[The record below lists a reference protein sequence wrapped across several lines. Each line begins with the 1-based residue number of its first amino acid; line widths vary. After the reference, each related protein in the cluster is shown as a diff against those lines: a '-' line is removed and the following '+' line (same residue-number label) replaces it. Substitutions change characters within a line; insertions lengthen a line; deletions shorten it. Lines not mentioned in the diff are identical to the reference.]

1 MNPPLHENDH
11 SVQPHIWS
19 FDPSG
24 GIQAST
30 TSLHRSSEGG
40 CNAIV
45 TSFTPLAICSYL
57 VKQVES
63 ERMCQSH
70 AKDKTAGAQI
80 KPFCSAFTQVH
91 FAEIRSALQWP
102 KFVMSA
108 SPFIIVI
115 CFIFIF
121 IKLIKF
127 DDDDFTPLVSEDG
140 LPVLL
145 SLC

>member
-1 MNPPLHENDH
+1 
-11 SVQPHIWS
+11 
-19 FDPSG
+19 
-24 GIQAST
+24 
-30 TSLHRSSEGG
+30 
-40 CNAIV
+40 
-45 TSFTPLAICSYL
+45 
-57 VKQVES
+57 
-63 ERMCQSH
+63 MCQSH
-70 AKDKTAGAQI
+70 EKDKTAGAQI